1 MIDLLLQTTIPP
13 ALASADVGWAHLVLV
28 ALGGAG
34 SLGVAARW
42 VASRLDDS
50 HTRLKE
56 LDARLDAERSRQASR
71 IEALE
76 SQLADARADAAAN
89 KRELELL
96 RARVESDTVLI
107 DALRR
112 DYHSTA
118 RRCAKLER
126 RLILAGEEVS
136 DADEAPSMPIG
147 GA

>member
-1 MIDLLLQTTIPP
+1 MIDLLLQ
-13 ALASADVGWAHLVLV
+13 ALPQFATADVGWAHLVLV
-28 ALGGAG
+28 AVGGAG

-42 VASRLDDS
+42 VATRLDAS

-56 LDARLDAERSRQASR
+56 LEAQLDAERSRQAAR

-96 RARVESDTVLI
+96 RERIEADTVLI

-112 DYHSTA
+112 DYHSTS

-126 RLILAGEEVS
+126 RLIMAGEEVS
-136 DADEAPSMPIG
+136 DADDAPSLPR
-147 GA
+147 GAR